1 MRLLTTC
8 ALVVLSAVIGG
19 YAVNTGH
26 GPELAVVVIA
36 ALPVMLRWVNLFEYV
51 VLTSPFM
58 FYVSIGGPLHAAVSD
73 AVVPVL
79 ALAVLAQPELAEV
92 QRAGI
97 RRVVAFSFV
106 ATTAA
111 VASGAFAALTPRG
124 FVFSVGV
131 SNLVKLVIV
140 LGYTCVVTAAVATMP
155 VAKTFRALR
164 LWGWVAAALGLGS
177 ILTAFAGIPLIPS
190 SGVRSYGFFQDPNLY
205 AGYLLVSLAVV
216 IARECY
222 KGMPETPF
230 LLIALTGAVVAT
242 ASRSAVGTLAAMLFI
257 SALLIS
263 ARRVRWTLVT
273 LGGVG
278 LWVLAGVLAAKPDLL
293 ALPALSRL
301 TTASQTTGTDPRLGL
316 WARAIE
322 LWHSSPITGIGIGQY
337 QLYSQDVYGVSA
349 STGNGFI
356 AHNTFLSFLSETGI
370 VGLGI
375 LLVGLV
381 AIGRSAMPL
390 KTMGRRLDKAM
401 LIGILAIVGQMMT
414 LNLQNVRYVW
424 ILFGVILGLRIRE
437 QIRQSELSDAAATA
451 IVQPLPRTPERVRP
465 SASVSQSV
473 R

>member
-1 MRLLTTC
+1 MRLLATS
-8 ALVVLSAVIGG
+8 ALAVLSALIGG
-19 YAVNTGH
+19 YAVVTGH
-26 GPELAVVVIA
+26 GPELALVVIA
-36 ALPVMLRWVNLFEYV
+36 AIPVMLRWVTLLEYV

-58 FYVSIGGPLHAAVSD
+58 FYVSLGGPLHAAASD
-73 AVVPVL
+73 AVVPIL

-92 QRAGI
+92 QRTGI

-124 FVFSVGV
+124 FVFGVGV

-155 VAKTFRALR
+155 VARTFRALR

-177 ILTAFAGIPLIPS
+177 ILTAFAGIPLIPG
-190 SGVRSYGFFQDPNLY
+190 SGIRSYGFFQDPNLY

-230 LLIALTGAVVAT
+230 LLVALSGAVVAT
-242 ASRSAVGTLAAMLFI
+242 ASRSAVGTLAVMLFV

-273 LGGVG
+273 LGAAG

-301 TTASQTTGTDPRLGL
+301 TTASETAGTDPRLGL

-322 LWHSSPITGIGIGQY
+322 LWRSSPITGIGIGQY
-337 QLYSQDVYGVSA
+337 QLYSEDVFGVSA
-349 STGNGFI
+349 TTGNGFI

-370 VGLGI
+370 IGLGI

-390 KTMGRRLDKAM
+390 KALGHRLDKAM

-437 QIRQSELSDAAATA
+437 RMQRTEPEVAPET
-451 IVQPLPRTPERVRP
+451 IVQPSPRVPVRA
-465 SASVSQSV
+465 SASAVQSV